1 MGSSE
6 LLTSIWELFFDKTS
20 FLWFK
25 KKLTMSFVDSMLE
38 TIVFSLGI
46 SWEALNN
53 VSQINNIFLLVPFV
67 LSLGFAF
74 LHFWG
79 IGL

>member
-1 MGSSE
+1 
-6 LLTSIWELFFDKTS
+6 
-20 FLWFK
+20 
-25 KKLTMSFVDSMLE
+25 MSFVDPMLE

-53 VSQINNIFLLVPFV
+53 VSQINNIFLLVPFI
-67 LSLGFAF
+67 LALGFAF